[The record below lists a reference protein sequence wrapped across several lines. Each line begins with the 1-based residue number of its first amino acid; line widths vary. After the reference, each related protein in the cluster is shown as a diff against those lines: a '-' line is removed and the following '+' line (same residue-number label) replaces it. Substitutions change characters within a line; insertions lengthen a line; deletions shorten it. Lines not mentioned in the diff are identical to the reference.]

1 MGLILLIGLYIF
13 TKTRSLEL
21 LGLWAGVSLSFF
33 FLILMIHKKWKE
45 ERLAKSGIWEIDRM
59 DGREFEK
66 YLAVL
71 FKKNGYKTQITRA
84 SNDYGADLVIEK
96 DNVRTVVQAKRYS
109 KKVGIKAVQ
118 EIVSAK
124 NFYSAHRCMVITNN
138 YFTDSAINLAKSNN
152 VKLID
157 RDKLVAMLLTLNSNN
172 SSTSSTKTNQ

>member
-1 MGLILLIGLYIF
+1 MKDYIRNIGLG
-13 TKTRSLEL
+13 KK
-21 LGLWAGVSLSFF
+21 
-33 FLILMIHKKWKE
+33 IL
-45 ERLAKSGIWEIDRM
+45 
-59 DGREFEK
+59 
-66 YLAVL
+66 
-71 FKKNGYKTQITRA
+71 
-84 SNDYGADLVIEK
+84 
-96 DNVRTVVQAKRYS
+96 

-124 NFYSAHRCMVITNN
+124 NFYNAHRCMVITNN